1 MQDED
6 DLLVRFG
13 DAFATLHVRL
23 WRAKEPRG
31 TVFCVHG
38 FDGNGSDFD
47 FLAAR
52 LQERDFTVVCPDMI
66 GRGKSTFFHD
76 AARYDFRIYGICMAA
91 LSKYAGARNHF
102 IGTSWGGAILIAMLG
117 GTPIKADR
125 LVLNDV
131 SLRGGTAVDEV
142 ARLIRLESKMTFA
155 HIDEAYARLRNS
167 RSFLSQLADET
178 RSKVLRNR
186 VRKDG
191 ERYRLAYDP
200 FAVPAFR
207 QERFDRVPLL
217 RCIKADILLMY
228 GAESGFLDQ
237 DAIAAAQ
244 AGMTHV
250 SFLRVDGAGHPP
262 SLMTPD
268 QADMV
273 CAFLA

>member
-155 HIDEAYARLRNS
+155 HIDEAYAHLRNS

>member
-23 WRAKEPRG
+23 WRAKKPRG

-47 FLAAR
+47 VLAAR

-66 GRGKSTFFHD
+66 GRGRSTFFND
-76 AARYDFRIYGICMAA
+76 ASRYDFRVYGTCMAA
-91 LSKYAGARNHF
+91 VARYAGARNHF

-142 ARLIRLESKMTFA
+142 ARLIRLESTMTFA
-155 HIDEAYARLRNS
+155 HIDEAYAHLRNS

-178 RSKVLRNR
+178 RSNVLRNR

-207 QERFDRVPLL
+207 QEQFDRVPLL

-237 DAIAAAQ
+237 DAIRDAQ
-244 AGMTHV
+244 AGMPHV